1 MPVTSAEVTVEC
13 IRGYFAPSLYVSNVS
28 DYSVTQN
35 SKVCV
40 ITAGARQRE
49 GETRM
54 DLVHRNVEIFKRMC
68 AVISMRHRSNW

>member
-1 MPVTSAEVTVEC
+1 MSAEVTVEC
-13 IRGYFAPSLYVSNVS
+13 TMCYIASSLCVSTVA

-54 DLVHRNVEIFKRMC
+54 DLVHRNVEIFKRTC
-68 AVISMRHRSNW
+68 AVISETQK